1 MDRIH
6 RVDDDQTRTHAWIV
20 RVQRRNRIHQRYF
33 SDSVHGG
40 KRQALATAKAYR
52 ETLLRTLPELTRP
65 EVCTI
70 RKKNNRSGVS
80 GVSRHEAPGRTPTSP
95 RHLFWLAQW
104 PIGGGR
110 AKQRKFS
117 IKRYGERG
125 AYLRAI
131 RARRAALRDLREKSY
146 RKCSATVSSKSC
158 TRPLAPNPVHVIVA
172 GLPSI
177 GF

>member
-6 RVDDDQTRTHAWIV
+6 RVDDDHTCTHAWLV
-20 RVQRRNRIHQRYF
+20 RVQRRNRSHHRYF
-33 SDSVHGG
+33 SDNVHGG
-40 KRQALATAKAYR
+40 KRSALAAAKAYR
-52 ETLLRTLPELTRP
+52 ETLLNTLPELTRS
-65 EVCTI
+65 EVCKI

-104 PIGGGR
+104 PIGGGK

-125 AYLRAI
+125 AYLRAL
-131 RARRAALRDLREKSY
+131 RARRAALKTLRQEAYPRCPAK
-146 RKCSATVSSKSC
+146 
-158 TRPLAPNPVHVIVA
+158 
-172 GLPSI
+172 G
-177 GF
+177 